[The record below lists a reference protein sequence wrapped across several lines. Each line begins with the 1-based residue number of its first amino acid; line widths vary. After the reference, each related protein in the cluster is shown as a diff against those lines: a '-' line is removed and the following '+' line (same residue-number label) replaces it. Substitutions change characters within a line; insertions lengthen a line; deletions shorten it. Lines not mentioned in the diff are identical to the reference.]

1 MLWCRRVCVAQGMS
15 IRLVVV
21 YVFAVDVLVVNSV
34 VAEGGHYIMHI
45 SGGPALVVIL
55 ILCISSPWYL

>member
-1 MLWCRRVCVAQGMS
+1 MS

>member
-1 MLWCRRVCVAQGMS
+1 MS

-55 ILCISSPWYL
+55 ILWISSPWYL